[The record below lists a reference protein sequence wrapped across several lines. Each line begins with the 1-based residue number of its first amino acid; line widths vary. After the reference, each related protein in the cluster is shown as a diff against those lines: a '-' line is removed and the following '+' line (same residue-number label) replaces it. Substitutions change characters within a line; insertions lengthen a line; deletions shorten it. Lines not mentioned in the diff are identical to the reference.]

1 MQNFTSIIHS
11 IFHLF
16 STFSV
21 LYSLLPLIS
30 FIRTSFPS
38 ARSEDLLAPNSLFL
52 SKNEFSLFI
61 MDIELKMTIIFSQ
74 HIEAIII
81 VSWFLLVL
89 MTSKL
94 SVIPLRHSVFP
105 SHCSEDSL
113 FVFNVL
119 QHHGDKYIYPAW
131 DPLDFLILWVDV
143 FHHSWKFSAF
153 ISSDFAF
160 DPSSFSFLFGTLVR
174 CLLKF
179 LVYLPCLYFLF
190 HIFSFFVFLC
200 CIIEIFF
207 SLVLQFTHSFHT
219 WVPLFLEVLFGS
231 FSKLLDH
238 LFYSFFYLYIFSCM
252 DFI

>member
-1 MQNFTSIIHS
+1 MLFNSINFFAKLHIYYYCCFIHS

-30 FIRTSFPS
+30 SIRTSFPS

-113 FVFNVL
+113 FVFSVL
-119 QHHGDKYIYPAW
+119 QHHCDKYIYPAW

-153 ISSDFAF
+153 VSSDFAF
-160 DPSSFSFLFGTLVR
+160 DPPSFSFLFGTLVR

-179 LVYLPCLYFLF
+179 LVYLPCLYF
-190 HIFSFFVFLC
+190 FSFIYFLSLC
-200 CIIEIFF
+200 FYAALLKYF
-207 SLVLQFTHSFHT
+207 SVKSYSLLILFTHE
-219 WVPLFLEVLFGS
+219 FLS
-231 FSKLLDH
+231 S
-238 LFYSFFYLYIFSCM
+238 
-252 DFI
+252 